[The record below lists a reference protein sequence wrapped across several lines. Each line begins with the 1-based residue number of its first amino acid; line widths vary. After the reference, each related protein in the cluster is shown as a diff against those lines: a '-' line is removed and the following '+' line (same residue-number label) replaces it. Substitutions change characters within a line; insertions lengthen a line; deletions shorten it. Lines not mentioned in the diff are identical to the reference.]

1 MRETLF
7 NYNPKKLEAVLIKIS
22 ATDDTVILRIDND
35 SLMADQERG
44 LPIRVLTLRVVEI
57 DSNVLSN
64 LTNGIDQ
71 PIYYDIDPDRKSVN
85 FVINYIETDPPISL
99 RCFDVIE
106 NEEDYSYTDL
116 VQKSARL
123 AQLCVSVDDENWHLR
138 HEHESF
144 IACLQKIIE
153 KDMDTAARKMEFFK
167 ERNPDKMAIII
178 GELETLK
185 RVLSLIKD
193 LTAQY
198 KSAIK

>member
-1 MRETLF
+1 MRDTPF
-7 NYNPKKLEAVLIKIS
+7 NYNPKKLEAVLLKIS
-22 ATDDTVILRIDND
+22 AIGDTVILRIDND
-35 SLMADQERG
+35 SSMADQERG
-44 LPIRVLTLRVVEI
+44 LPIRILTLRGVEI
-57 DSNVLSN
+57 GSNILSN
-64 LTNGIDQ
+64 LSNGIDQ
-71 PIYYDIDPDRKSVN
+71 PIYYDIDPDRRSVN
-85 FVINYIETDPPISL
+85 FVINYIETDPPIYL
-99 RCFDVIE
+99 RCFDVTE

-123 AQLCVSVDDENWHLR
+123 TQLCVSLDDENWHLR

-144 IACLQKIIE
+144 IARLQKIIE

-167 ERNPDKMAIII
+167 ERNPEKMAIII

-198 KSAIK
+198 KSAIN